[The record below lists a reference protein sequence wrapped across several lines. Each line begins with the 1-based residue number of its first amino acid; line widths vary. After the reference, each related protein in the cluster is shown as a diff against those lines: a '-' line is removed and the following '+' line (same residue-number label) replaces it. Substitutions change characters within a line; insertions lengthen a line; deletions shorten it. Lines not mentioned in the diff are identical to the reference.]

1 MVDIMDD
8 YHKVV
13 KSQAS
18 YHEWA
23 FCVSLFIGTLSYYYL
38 SSIETN
44 INCYANGSSNLPL
57 DLSNE

>member
-1 MVDIMDD
+1 MDD

-18 YHEWA
+18 YHELA
-23 FCVSLFIGTLSYYYL
+23 CFISFLIVILSWYQL
-38 SSIETN
+38 SSIETD
-44 INCYANGSSNLPL
+44 IKCYANGSSDLPL